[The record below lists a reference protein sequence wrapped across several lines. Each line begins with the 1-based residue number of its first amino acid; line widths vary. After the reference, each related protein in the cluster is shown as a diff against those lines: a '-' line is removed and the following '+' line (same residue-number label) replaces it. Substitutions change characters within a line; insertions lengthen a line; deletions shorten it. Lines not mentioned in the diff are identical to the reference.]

1 MKAAQKKNHQIQKK
15 APIELEILSVGKW
28 KSKATH
34 AESICCLDKEEIPE
48 SYFQSTLTFF
58 LEIFLFS
65 NMLVR
70 S

>member
-1 MKAAQKKNHQIQKK
+1 MKAAQKKNHQIQTK
-15 APIELEILSVGKW
+15 APIELEILSVGKCN
-28 KSKATH
+28 SKATH

-48 SYFQSTLTFF
+48 SYFQSILTFF